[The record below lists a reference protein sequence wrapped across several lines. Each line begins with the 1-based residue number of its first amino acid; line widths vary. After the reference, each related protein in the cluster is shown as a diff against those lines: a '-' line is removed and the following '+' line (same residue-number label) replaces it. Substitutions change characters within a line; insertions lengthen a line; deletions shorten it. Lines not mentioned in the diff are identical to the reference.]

1 MKKQLFILLALVV
14 AVAGIFAF
22 TTSNSSVGSKT
33 VDGPKFKWDKKVHN
47 FGKIKQGVPVETSFE
62 FTNSGTAPL
71 IITNV
76 GTSCGCTVPKYPKEP
91 VMPGQTKKIEVKYNA
106 AAMGNFSKTIT
117 ITSNAENPTTVL
129 FIKGEVVKKNDVK

>member
-22 TTSNSSVGSKT
+22 TPSNT
-33 VDGPKFKWDKKVHN
+33 INGPQFKWDKKVHD
-47 FGKIKQGVPVETSFE
+47 FGKITQGVPVETSFE

-76 GTSCGCTVPKYPKEP
+76 QTSCGCTVPKYPKEP
-91 VMPGQTKKIEVKYNA
+91 IMPGQTKKIEVKYNA
-106 AAMGNFSKTIT
+106 SAMGNFSKTIT
-117 ITSNAENPTTVL
+117 ITSNSDNPTTVL
-129 FIKGEVVKKNDVK
+129 FIKGEVVKQGVK

>member
-14 AVAGIFAF
+14 AVAGVFAF
-22 TTSNSSVGSKT
+22 TTSDSIIGSKN
-33 VDGPKFKWDKKVHN
+33 VDGPKFTWNKKVHN

-76 GTSCGCTVPKYPKEP
+76 GTSCGCTVPKYPKQP

-106 AAMGNFSKTIT
+106 AAMGTFSKTIT
-117 ITSNAENPTTVL
+117 ITSNSEKPTTVL
-129 FIKGEVVKKNDVK
+129 FIKGEVVKQGMK